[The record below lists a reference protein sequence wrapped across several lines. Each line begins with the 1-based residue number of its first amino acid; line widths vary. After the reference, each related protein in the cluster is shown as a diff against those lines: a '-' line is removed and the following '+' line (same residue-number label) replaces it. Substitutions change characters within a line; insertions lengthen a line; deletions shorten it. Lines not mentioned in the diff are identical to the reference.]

1 MSEREFREIGV
12 SDARANMT
20 DVIAEARLLNV
31 DFLLTRRNKPL
42 AALIS
47 IKRHNEALEHAALVA
62 QLRTVFEEDTSV
74 SRTFQTHFRELY
86 DGVMTADSD

>member
-1 MSEREFREIGV
+1 MSEREFRAIGV

-31 DFLLTRRNKPL
+31 DFLLTRRNKPQ

-47 IKRHNEALEHAALVA
+47 IKRHNQALEHVDLVA
-62 QLRTVFEEDTSV
+62 QLRTVFEEDASV
-74 SRTFQTHFRELY
+74 ANTFRSHYKELY
-86 DGVMTADSD
+86 DGVMAVDSD